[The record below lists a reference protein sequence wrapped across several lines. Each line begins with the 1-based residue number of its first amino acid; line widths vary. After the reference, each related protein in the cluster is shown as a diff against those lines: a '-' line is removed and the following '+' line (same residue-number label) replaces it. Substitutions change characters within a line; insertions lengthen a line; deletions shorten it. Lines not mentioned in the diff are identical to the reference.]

1 MMSQDNRPET
11 RRDGSAAAAEQPWFV
26 YILECSDGSFYTGI
40 TNDLDRRQQQHNEGT
55 ASRYTRSRRPV
66 ILRYQESCE
75 SRSQAL
81 IRECSLRLLTR
92 KQKEDLVNRGK
103 SGSTS
108 A

>member
-1 MMSQDNRPET
+1 MSKDYRPEAN
-11 RRDGSAAAAEQPWFV
+11 RGGSVSATDQPLFV
-26 YILECSDGSFYTGI
+26 YIIECSDGSFYTGI
-40 TNDLDRRQQQHNEGT
+40 TNDLERRQQQHNEGT

-66 ILRYQESCE
+66 ILRYQEVCE

-92 KQKEDLVNRGK
+92 KEKEVLVNRGRL
-103 SGSTS
+103 SSRR